1 MVEKQ
6 FVGAIYE
13 VNPSLKEVIKGLEI
27 YTSER
32 NFFKKPYDLYVEVGN
47 QLEELSE
54 YFKAGSDYERV
65 DALCDVSVFGINA
78 LRYLEQEAEANG
90 TLDKFHYVLDYQTSF
105 LKPEA
110 VNIFKLIG
118 VLASMESKEYMDVKV
133 IQLIV
138 YSRTILERLGYNYV
152 DCMIE
157 TIKEISSRE
166 QDPAQA
172 FSWKVHGVK
181 GKWLKN
187 KKQKPETLYKA
198 DYDICKKYV
207 DKELFKDEPENNYLC
222 AMCNDTRK
230 VIDYNSDSYKAVD
243 CPNCS

>member
-1 MVEKQ
+1 MSSNQ
-6 FVGAIYE
+6 FNGAIYE
-13 VNPSLKEVIKGLEI
+13 ANPSLKEIIKGLEL
-27 YTSER
+27 YTTER
-32 NFFKKPYDLYVEVGN
+32 NFFKKPYDLFVEVGN

-78 LRYLEQEAEANG
+78 LRYLEQEAVVNG
-90 TLDKFHYVLDYQTSF
+90 TLDRFHYELDYQISF

-118 VLASMESKEYMDVKV
+118 VLASMESKEFMELKV

-138 YSRTILERLGYNYV
+138 YSRTILERMGYNYI
-152 DCMIE
+152 DCMLE

-166 QDPAQA
+166 QDPAQKV
-172 FSWKVHGVK
+172 SWSHYGVK

-187 KKQKPETLYKA
+187 KKQDPNTLYKA
-198 DYDICKKYV
+198 DYDSCKKSL
-207 DKELFKDEPENNYLC
+207 DDELFKDEPENNYLC
-222 AMCNDTRK
+222 AMCKDTRK
-230 VIDYNSDSYKAVD
+230 VVDYNSDNYKVVD